1 MCTTRLITD
10 APLRES
16 GMMAIEEPRLQ
27 VVKEQRPEGGGGED
41 TYEIEESPHMMQ
53 TANSWKKSVGRITFM
68 FQRISAPL
76 GAILMVLTKV
86 DSSIRTKNENECGFM
101 DLYK

>member
-1 MCTTRLITD
+1 
-10 APLRES
+10 
-16 GMMAIEEPRLQ
+16 
-27 VVKEQRPEGGGGED
+27 
-41 TYEIEESPHMMQ
+41 MMQ

-86 DSSIRTKNENECGFM
+86 GSSIRTKNENECGFM